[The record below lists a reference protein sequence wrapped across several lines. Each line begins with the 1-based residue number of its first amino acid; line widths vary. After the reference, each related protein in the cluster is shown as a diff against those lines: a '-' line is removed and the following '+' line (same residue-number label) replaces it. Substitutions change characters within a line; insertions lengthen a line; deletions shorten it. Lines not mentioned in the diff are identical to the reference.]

1 MLKFIWPRNENAQK
15 AKANPSCS
23 GFFLWSLGMAFGLLA
38 AAGPTLAV
46 ERVNVR
52 VGSVEQSVPIED
64 LERFAETG
72 EVSPDLKPFALVL
85 TPDVRRV
92 LGDRLELEPEQ
103 LDKQLND
110 LLKSSQGDRI
120 RKAVDL
126 AFPGTSVEQL
136 QVAIL
141 LAAQQADGI
150 SITGILRAI
159 PGESIDVNLTGLIA
173 AVSQIKLPRLGDASG
188 EASPRQQLLGL
199 E

>member
-15 AKANPSCS
+15 TKANISWS
-23 GFFLWSLGMAFGLLA
+23 GFSLLSLGMAIGLLA

-52 VGSVEQSVPIED
+52 VGSVEQSVPVAD

-72 EVSPDLKPFALVL
+72 EVSSDLKPFALVL

-92 LGDRLELEPEQ
+92 LGDRLELKPEQ
-103 LDKQLND
+103 LDKQIND
-110 LLKSSQGDRI
+110 LLQSSQGDRI

-136 QVAIL
+136 QIAMM
-141 LAAQQADGI
+141 LAAQQADGL
-150 SITGILRAI
+150 SITAVLRAI
-159 PGESIDVNLTGLIA
+159 PGESMDVNLTGLIA

-188 EASPRQQLLGL
+188 GASSRQQLLGL

>member
-1 MLKFIWPRNENAQK
+1 MLKFIWPRNENGQK
-15 AKANPSCS
+15 TKANISWS
-23 GFFLWSLGMAFGLLA
+23 AFTLLSLGMAIGLLA
-38 AAGPTLAV
+38 AAEPTFAV
-46 ERVNVR
+46 ERLNVR
-52 VGSVEQSVPIED
+52 VGAVQQSVPVAD

-72 EVSPDLKPFALVL
+72 EVSSNLKPFALVL

-92 LGDRLELEPEQ
+92 LGDRLELNPEQ
-103 LDKQLND
+103 LDKQIND

-126 AFPGTSVEQL
+126 AFPGTSIEQL
-136 QVAIL
+136 QVAL
-141 LAAQQADGI
+141 MLAAQQAEGL

-159 PGESIDVNLTGLIA
+159 PGESIDVNLTRLIA

-188 EASPRQQLLGL
+188 DGSSRQQLLGL